1 MAASVV
7 DKKYL
12 GRFASKFQV
21 DHPLL
26 AKSLFQILGIF
37 TLLSQKLK
45 IARHLRRFDITQ
57 NAASLDLFTR
67 IIWYAREG
75 LKILEE
81 YIIPMVANF
90 GEVKV
95 LAYKLRASLYHAY
108 VLYQNNPT
116 ICLKTGQKM
125 SLQAV
130 KESSTL
136 STGKDKSAEDRPN
149 DELSPSDSIL
159 HALLLEEGDHKMDSK
174 TKFQS
179 PTDVRLINL
188 IPAVDYRNIARH
200 YFQEA
205 VVLAKTHLYGS
216 HPLRL
221 SLMVEY
227 ITYLY
232 DCLHECESSRKL
244 AKRSISEVYRAQE
257 GIDNEMFHDTLYF
270 IRLLGFLKNRK

>member
-1 MAASVV
+1 MAVSVV

-21 DHPLL
+21 EHPLL
-26 AKSLFQILGIF
+26 ARSLFQILGIF

-45 IARHLRRFDITQ
+45 IACHLRRYDTTQ
-57 NAASLDLFTR
+57 NPASLDLFTR
-67 IIWYAREG
+67 ITWYAREG

-95 LAYKLRASLYHAY
+95 LAYKLRASFYHAY
-108 VLYQNNPT
+108 VLYQNNPI
-116 ICLKTGQKM
+116 ICLKTGQKTRLRAM
-125 SLQAV
+125 

-136 STGKDKSAEDRPN
+136 LTENGKSVEDRPS
-149 DELSPSDSIL
+149 DELSLPDSFL
-159 HALLLEEGDHKMDSK
+159 PKLSLEEGNHKTDSE
-174 TKFQS
+174 TKCPS
-179 PTDVRLINL
+179 ATDIRSISL
-188 IPAVDYRNIARH
+188 IPALDYRPIAH
-200 YFQEA
+200 HCFQEA

-221 SLMVEY
+221 SLMVE
-227 ITYLY
+227 
-232 DCLHECESSRKL
+232 
-244 AKRSISEVYRAQE
+244 SISEVYEDQE

-270 IRLLGFLKNRK
+270 IGILGILMNRK